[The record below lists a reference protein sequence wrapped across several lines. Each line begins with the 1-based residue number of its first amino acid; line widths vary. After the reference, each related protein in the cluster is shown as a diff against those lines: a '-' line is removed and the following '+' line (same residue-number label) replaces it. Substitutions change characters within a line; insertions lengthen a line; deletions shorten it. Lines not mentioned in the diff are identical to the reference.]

1 MNWNDVKR
9 VYSSQW
15 VLIEAI
21 QAKNENDKRIVEKM
35 DVLEGFGEDGERAF
49 QRYIE
54 LHKLHK
60 EREYYIYHTS
70 HEILDIGVKKWM
82 GVRL

>member
-15 VLIEAI
+15 VLIRSYSS
-21 QAKNENDKRIVEKM
+21 KNEMTKRIIEKM
-35 DVLEGFGEDGERAF
+35 DVLEGFGENGERAF

-60 EREYYIYHTS
+60 EREYYVYHTS